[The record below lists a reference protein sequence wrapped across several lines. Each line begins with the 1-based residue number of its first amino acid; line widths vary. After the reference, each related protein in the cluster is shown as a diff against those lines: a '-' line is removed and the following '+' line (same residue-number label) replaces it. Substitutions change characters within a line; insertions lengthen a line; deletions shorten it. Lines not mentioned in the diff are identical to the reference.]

1 MVKTNMILKRNF
13 KKQKNIMLVM
23 RVLLVVLLSGCGYNS
38 MYATGDAM
46 IAASQPERVAPK
58 GSL

>member
-1 MVKTNMILKRNF
+1 MVKPNMILKRNY
-13 KKQKNIMLVM
+13 KKQKDIMLVM
-23 RVLLVVLLSGCGYNS
+23 RALLVVVSGCGYNS

-58 GSL
+58 VSL